1 MQTNVGKNKGK
12 RYIYDAILAL
22 SLVVLSL
29 SALLIWR
36 GVTEKG
42 RYASVS
48 VGGEVVSE
56 YSLSVDGEYE
66 LNGGSNILVIRG
78 GEAYISHAD
87 CPDGLCVKSGKI
99 SLVGESIVC
108 LPNRVSVRIS

>member
-1 MQTNVGKNKGK
+1 MQTNIDKNRKK

-22 SLVVLSL
+22 SLIVVSL

-36 GVTEKG
+36 GITDRG
-42 RYASVS
+42 RYACVS

-66 LNGGSNILVIRG
+66 LNGGSNILVIKG

-87 CPDGLCVKSGKI
+87 CPDGLCVKTGKI

-108 LPNRVSVRIS
+108 LPNKVSVRIS